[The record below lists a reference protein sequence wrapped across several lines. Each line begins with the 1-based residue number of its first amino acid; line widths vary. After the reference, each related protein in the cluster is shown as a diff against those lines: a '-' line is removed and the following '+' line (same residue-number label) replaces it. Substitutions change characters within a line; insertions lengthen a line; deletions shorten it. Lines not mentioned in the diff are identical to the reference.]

1 MSEKR
6 EYKRIPESI
15 SIEYQI
21 ISLGEN
27 PTEDIKLRG
36 PGISGNISEGG
47 ILFKTDKIIPL
58 GTFLEL
64 EINIPEE
71 DNSPLFIKGRVVR
84 VEELPSKTG
93 YDIGFHFTL
102 FLESDKETLIHH
114 LGELEKGC

>member
-6 EYKRIPESI
+6 EFKRIPESI

-21 ISLGEN
+21 ISLGDN
-27 PTEDIKLRG
+27 PPEDIKLRG
-36 PGISGNISEGG
+36 PGLSGNISEGG
-47 ILFKTDKIIPL
+47 ILFKTDKVIPL

-71 DNSPLFIKGRVVR
+71 DCPLFIKGRVVR
-84 VEELPSKTG
+84 LEELPSKTG

-102 FLESDKETLIHH
+102 FLESDKNTLIQH
-114 LGELEKGC
+114 LENLEK